1 VTECV
6 QKGTAQSKLK
16 RALSLLRWAAVI
28 LTTIAAVALFI
39 EMVIGQRMTEEDIQ
53 QFVKGAGIYAPIL
66 FVAVFAVAGSLVV
79 PTTILAIV
87 GATLFGRGLGCTYSM
102 IGAELAALLGFMVA
116 RTLGRQSVERWIGRQ
131 PGKLARIDK
140 RLAERGFSTAV
151 IMRLVYLPNGL
162 INVVC
167 GVSGMPAVTYGF
179 ATAIGLF
186 PIVFAVTFLTAGAKA
201 AILGG
206 DWSALLEPE
215 TVFAI
220 VLFVVCV
227 TGPIAVG
234 ALKRRVRTRGLLRAP
249 LDEVDAAFTPSDE
262 QAGSDS

>member
-1 VTECV
+1 MDGASPVTGQTRSRRV
-6 QKGTAQSKLK
+6 LGMLK
-16 RALSLLRWAAVI
+16 WVAVI
-28 LTTIAAVALFI
+28 LTSVAAVVLLV
-39 EMVIGQRMTEEDIQ
+39 EMIIGQRMTEEDIRN
-53 QFVKGAGIYAPIL
+53 FVKGAGIYAPIL
-66 FVAVFAVAGSLVV
+66 FVLVFAVAGSLVV
-79 PTTILAIV
+79 PTTILAII
-87 GATLFGRGLGCTYSM
+87 GATLFGSALGCTYSM

-140 RLAERGFSTAV
+140 RLAERGFTTAV

-167 GVSGMPAVTYGF
+167 GVSGMPTATYGL
-179 ATAIGLF
+179 ATAVGLF

-201 AILGG
+201 AVLGG

-215 TVFAI
+215 TIFAI

-227 TGPIAVG
+227 TGPIAAG
-234 ALKRRVRTRGLLRAP
+234 ALKRRVRTRALLRSP
-249 LDEVDAAFTPSDE
+249 TTEMDAAFTAEEEEAP
-262 QAGSDS
+262 AGG